1 VQGPLRHLITT
12 CYFDSE
18 LFGFFSDL
26 FRFKFCSLGVKE
38 PAEANKPSYRW
49 ADRRRSR
56 PAANPGRPHPA
67 GGSDKGVASN
77 IVNFERAGIDVAQ
90 HEVGRAGCADRSN
103 ACETP
108 IQSDRADEGSAGE
121 LIVVDVV
128 ELQPA
133 GLAVAQQQIGF
144 AGHAAEIADTRELP
158 IEPDRADEGSAGD
171 LVVADAESKLVK
183 APPL

>member
-1 VQGPLRHLITT
+1 M
-12 CYFDSE
+12 
-18 LFGFFSDL
+18 
-26 FRFKFCSLGVKE
+26 
-38 PAEANKPSYRW
+38 
-49 ADRRRSR
+49 
-56 PAANPGRPHPA
+56 
-67 GGSDKGVASN
+67 
-77 IVNFERAGIDVAQ
+77 
-90 HEVGRAGCADRSN
+90 
-103 ACETP
+103 
-108 IQSDRADEGSAGE
+108 
-121 LIVVDVV
+121 IVVDVV